1 MDGGGGTTARR
12 GGQVGAVVSSGKD
25 EPHEVASSGS
35 SVTAV
40 VVSYNSAHHLW
51 RLADALKAC
60 GVASGRLLLIDNASR
75 DDSAACG
82 SAAGFEVHRLDQN
95 IGFGAACNVGWR
107 AASTEYVL
115 FCNPDVV
122 PADDAIERLVAALA
136 RSSTA
141 AIAGASSRHPGEA
154 RRFSRLSS
162 NIWQFWPPWVKR
174 HTRNYGPTVPI
185 EMSAPHAVV
194 DFVEGAF
201 ILCRVDALRAV
212 GGFDEQFFLYSEEE
226 DLARRLRSAG
236 WDSLLVPS
244 AIVAHGRSESSVNG
258 SKSAMAPYRFH
269 SLYWYYRRYH
279 HRWYAE
285 CARCVLAVCIV
296 LDRMYRRL
304 LREPQLYDASTALAA
319 FRDIGALRR
328 RYERQTTGAGNR

>member
-1 MDGGGGTTARR
+1 MSAGERELQAR
-12 GGQVGAVVSSGKD
+12 GSGA
-25 EPHEVASSGS
+25 

-40 VVSYNSAHHLW
+40 VVSYNSAHHLM
-51 RLADALKAC
+51 RLGEALEA
-60 GVASGRLLLIDNASR
+60 GSIAPDQLLLIDNASR
-75 DDSAACG
+75 DASVACG
-82 SAAGFEVHRLDQN
+82 AAAGFEVRRLDEN
-95 IGFGAACNVGWR
+95 IGFGAACNVGWQ

-122 PADDAIERLVAALA
+122 PANDAVERLVEALA
-136 RSSTA
+136 SSSTA

-162 NIWQFWPPWVKR
+162 NVWQFWPPWVKR
-174 HTRNYGPTVPI
+174 RTRRLGPTVPI
-185 EMSAPHAVV
+185 DMLAPHTLV

-236 WDSLLVPS
+236 WDSLLVP
-244 AIVAHGRSESSVNG
+244 AAVVAHGRSESSVNG

-269 SLYWYYRRYH
+269 SLYLYYRRYH

-285 CARCVLAVCIV
+285 CARCVLAACVV
-296 LDRMYRRL
+296 LDRVYRRL
-304 LREPQLYDASTALAA
+304 LREPQLYDRSTPLAA
-319 FRDIGALRR
+319 FRDVGALRR
-328 RYERQTTGAGNR
+328 RYERRTAGAGER

>member
-1 MDGGGGTTARR
+1 MSAG
-12 GGQVGAVVSSGKD
+12 
-25 EPHEVASSGS
+25 EHELHEVASARS

-40 VVSYNSAHHLW
+40 VVSYNSAHHLA
-51 RLADALKAC
+51 RLGNALKA
-60 GVASGRLLLIDNASR
+60 GSIAPSRLLLIDNASR
-75 DDSAACG
+75 DASVACG
-82 SAAGFEVHRLDQN
+82 AAAGFEVRKLDEN

-115 FCNPDVV
+115 FCNPDAL
-122 PADDAIERLVAALA
+122 PANDAVERLVDALA
-136 RSSTA
+136 SSTTA

-174 HTRNYGPTVPI
+174 RTRHYGPTVPI
-185 EMSAPHAVV
+185 ETSAPHAVV

-226 DLARRLRSAG
+226 DLARRLRNAG

-244 AIVAHGRSESSVNG
+244 AIVTHGRSESSING

-279 HRWYAE
+279 PRWYAE
-285 CARCVLAVCIV
+285 CARCVLAVCVV

-304 LREPQLYDASTALAA
+304 LREPQLYDASTPLAA

-328 RYERQTTGAGNR
+328 SYERHTTDAAKR